1 MPQTTTPAPGGAK
14 AAWKPFVRD
23 CAVIAALAVL
33 FALNYRLF
41 IVRNRFAP
49 AGINGIATMIEYK
62 TGGTFSVGYFSLIVN
77 VPLCVLAFFFIDRM
91 FAVKTFAFCLVY
103 AAAVLVF
110 QSIDLSAFEYDA
122 QGVDTIF
129 PALIAG
135 AIGGF
140 VYGLCLR
147 RNASTGGA
155 DVVAKY
161 VSKRDPLL
169 NFFWV
174 NFAINAAIAAVSYF
188 VYAVPGEAG
197 KLTYDYKPV
206 CLCMLYCLMSS
217 MVGNAILRGAKSA
230 LKFMI
235 ITSHAAE
242 IEEEIVAR
250 LKHGA
255 TRLAAVGAYSNAP
268 RDVIVCVVNKRQI
281 VEFKEI
287 LQKYDNTFTF
297 VEPVNET
304 IGNFKHVK

>member
-1 MPQTTTPAPGGAK
+1 MAAGELCMEKIDK
-14 AAWKPFVRD
+14 AAFARD

-33 FALNYRLF
+33 FALNYQLF
-41 IVRNRFAP
+41 IVRNQFAP

-62 TGGTFSVGYFSLIVN
+62 TGGAFSAGYSTLIVN
-77 VPLCVLAFFFIDRM
+77 VPLCTLAFFFIDRM

-103 AAAVLVF
+103 AAALLVLQAV
-110 QSIDLSAFEYDA
+110 DLSAFQYDA

-155 DVVAKY
+155 DIIAKY

-169 NFFWV
+169 NFFWI
-174 NFAINAAIAAVSYF
+174 NFAINAVIAAASYF
-188 VYAVPGEAG
+188 VYAAPDETGALV
-197 KLTYDYKPV
+197 YNYKPV

-217 MVGNAILRGAKSA
+217 LVGNMILKGAKSA

-235 ITSHAAE
+235 ITSHAEE
-242 IEEEIVAR
+242 IEREIVEK

-255 TRLAAVGAYSNAP
+255 TRIAAVGAYSNAP

-281 VEFKEI
+281 VEFKDI
-287 LQKYDNTFTF
+287 LKKYDNTFTF
-297 VEPVNET
+297 VEPVSET
-304 IGNFKHVK
+304 IGNFLRVK